1 MITQSL
7 HSRFSSHMREMFRK
21 RPAYWL
27 QTCLYRHLT
36 KAPHP
41 LWYPSQASGIPWR
54 SRTSAEERGCLNQG
68 LKNNWTLWTSFHA
81 IPHLLPLL
89 LSGDLCYIF
98 TCRLPQWIW
107 WCTKQINLPC
117 YYSCIYCVYGKSFLC
132 VFPAKHV
139 VFQHCCVDKTFTKV
153 HGTFSTHP
161 FLIHFYCLD
170 CQVWGTSIGL
180 NFICVGSAPSFSPT
194 PFTIVGTMHRT
205 WWSFVR
211 LLLSNLFDKIPQSM
225 RLIDDGEHRCR
236 DRKDNVQCVRMS
248 AEVFS
253 S

>member
-21 RPAYWL
+21 RPADWL

-139 VFQHCCVDKTFTKV
+139 VFQHCCVDKTTWNIFHPPFPDSLLLLGLPSVSDQYWAEFYFCGFCPIILPHPIHNCGHHAQNMMKFCKTFTK
-153 HGTFSTHP
+153 
-161 FLIHFYCLD
+161 
-170 CQVWGTSIGL
+170 
-180 NFICVGSAPSFSPT
+180 
-194 PFTIVGTMHRT
+194 
-205 WWSFVR
+205 
-211 LLLSNLFDKIPQSM
+211 
-225 RLIDDGEHRCR
+225 
-236 DRKDNVQCVRMS
+236 
-248 AEVFS
+248 
-253 S
+253 